1 MENNSSD
8 FKRRKMP
15 KIYFFDMD
23 HTLID
28 NDCDVSW
35 KSFVVEQKLAPAD
48 ALEKATYYY
57 YQYVDGKLEI
67 NDFMDFQLQEF
78 VGKTK
83 AEMAELSQLHF
94 NTWVKKTIFQE
105 AFEEVKRV
113 QKSGFPNVL
122 LSATNKVIAR
132 PIAEYFGFDA
142 CLATELEMD
151 NGYYTGK
158 LAGKYALGAGKIA
171 IAEEYCQSL
180 NLTLEDAA
188 YYGDS
193 VNDFPILE
201 AVGFPVAANP
211 CTELEAGAMEHN
223 WPIIR
228 FS

>member
-1 MENNSSD
+1 
-8 FKRRKMP
+8 MP

-48 ALEKATYYY
+48 ALERATYFY
-57 YQYVDGKLEI
+57 YQYVDGNLKI
-67 NDFMDFQLQEF
+67 SDFMDFQLQEF
-78 VGKTK
+78 IGKTK
-83 AEMAELSQLHF
+83 AEMAELSQMHF
-94 NTWVKKTIFQE
+94 NTWVKKTIFQK
-105 AFEEVKRV
+105 AFEEVKRI
-113 QKSGFPNVL
+113 QKSGVPNVL
-122 LSATNKVIAR
+122 LSATNTVIAR
-132 PIAEYFGFDA
+132 PVAEYFGFDA
-142 CLATELEMD
+142 CLATELEID
-151 NGYYTGK
+151 NGRYTGK
-158 LAGKYALGAGKIA
+158 LAGEYALGAGKIA
-171 IAEEYCQSL
+171 IAEQYCKSL

-211 CTELEAGAMEHN
+211 CAELEAGAMEN
-223 WPIIR
+223 DWPIIR